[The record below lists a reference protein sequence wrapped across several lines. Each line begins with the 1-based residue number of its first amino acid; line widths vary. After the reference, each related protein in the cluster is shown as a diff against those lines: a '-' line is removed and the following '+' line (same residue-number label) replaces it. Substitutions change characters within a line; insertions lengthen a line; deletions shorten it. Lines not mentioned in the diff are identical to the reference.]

1 MNFNTSNLQH
11 SIFNHMKIFVKIS
24 ATIWMACLLCLSS
37 VAQTQPQSAALQK
50 PSVTQ
55 ADSAKFVLKKDTLAS
70 DTAAT
75 GFGKLHVVSR
85 PDSAQVIVDSTTQ
98 GIAPLSLD
106 SVAAGPHTIL
116 VKKKGYFVKKISV
129 VVRPRATEEI
139 SVFLVKPGSVFVKSE
154 PAGARCFI
162 DTKESGKTPCEISK
176 LKPGD
181 YDIRVESTDRVAQNK
196 HVTVAE
202 SACDTLF
209 FNLPF
214 TPAHLDSVAA
224 FEKAEKDKK
233 ARNKKIRNYVVAGVF
248 GAFMVAILIMEATDR

>member
-11 SIFNHMKIFVKIS
+11 SIFNTMKTLVKIS
-24 ATIWMACLLCLSS
+24 ATAWIACLLHLSS
-37 VAQTQPQSAALQK
+37 VAQTRPPNAALQK
-50 PSVTQ
+50 PAVIQ
-55 ADSAKFVLKKDTLAS
+55 ADSVKPVAKKDTLAS

-85 PDSAQVIVDSTTQ
+85 PDSAQVVVDSATQ

-139 SVFLVKPGSVFVKSE
+139 SVFLVKPGSVFIKSE

-162 DTKESGKTPCEISK
+162 DTKEAGKTPCEISK

-181 YDIRVESTDRVAQNK
+181 YDVRVEIADRVAQNK
-196 HVTVAE
+196 HVTVVE
-202 SACDTLF
+202 SACDTLL

-214 TPAHLDSVAA
+214 TPAYLDSVAA
-224 FEKAEKDKK
+224 FEKAEKDKE
-233 ARNKKIRNYVVAGVF
+233 ARKKKIRNYVVAGVF
-248 GAFMVAILIMEATDR
+248 GAFAVAILILEAVDR